1 MDESVESLSTNLA
14 CWVAALRYEDLPPSV
29 IHHVRRSLLDYL
41 GVTIRGATSRVPQA
55 ILTYLTA
62 SESPGC
68 ASVLGTAQALS
79 PANATLANGTAAAA
93 LELDDGHARAAL
105 HLGAV
110 CFPAIL
116 ATAEARG
123 STSRDV
129 ILAAVAG
136 YEVASRLAMAARKAS
151 ERGFNNTQLVG
162 IFGSAIGVGRILGSD
177 ARTIACALGMAGS
190 KTGGTFD
197 YHGGWLEAW
206 CVNTGRTSQE
216 GLLCANLAEYGV
228 AGPLDIFH
236 GSKGFATAF
245 TDGEFDGDA
254 VLHSIGREWL
264 MLETYVKPYPCCRR
278 LHSPIDAALSLRSA
292 VGVDIDAVDRIVVE
306 TSADSAR
313 LDGKTFDSIL
323 AAQMSIPYGV
333 AVAIVYGA
341 PGLEHFDTSAR
352 EDPRVLRLADLVDV
366 RASEDPNIAH
376 RAATARV
383 SVSVGGTTL
392 GITVEEP
399 SGNPGNPVDDR
410 ALEKKFR
417 RLVEPVIGEEAATRL
432 AERVWAFG
440 DRRGGEEESGELRFL
455 RTLHS

>member
-1 MDESVESLSTNLA
+1 M
-14 CWVAALRYEDLPPSV
+14 
-29 IHHVRRSLLDYL
+29 
-41 GVTIRGATSRVPQA
+41 
-55 ILTYLTA
+55 
-62 SESPGC
+62 
-68 ASVLGTAQALS
+68 
-79 PANATLANGTAAAA
+79 
-93 LELDDGHARAAL
+93 
-105 HLGAV
+105 
-110 CFPAIL
+110 
-116 ATAEARG
+116 
-123 STSRDV
+123 
-129 ILAAVAG
+129 
-136 YEVASRLAMAARKAS
+136 
-151 ERGFNNTQLVG
+151 
-162 IFGSAIGVGRILGSD
+162 
-177 ARTIACALGMAGS
+177 
-190 KTGGTFD
+190 
-197 YHGGWLEAW
+197 
-206 CVNTGRTSQE
+206 
-216 GLLCANLAEYGV
+216 
-228 AGPLDIFH
+228 
-236 GSKGFATAF
+236 
-245 TDGEFDGDA
+245 
-254 VLHSIGREWL
+254 
-264 MLETYVKPYPCCRR
+264 
-278 LHSPIDAALSLRSA
+278 
-292 VGVDIDAVDRIVVE
+292 GVDIDAVDRIVVE

-432 AERVWAFG
+432 AERVWSFG
-440 DRRGGEEESGELRFL
+440 DRRGGEEESSELRFL